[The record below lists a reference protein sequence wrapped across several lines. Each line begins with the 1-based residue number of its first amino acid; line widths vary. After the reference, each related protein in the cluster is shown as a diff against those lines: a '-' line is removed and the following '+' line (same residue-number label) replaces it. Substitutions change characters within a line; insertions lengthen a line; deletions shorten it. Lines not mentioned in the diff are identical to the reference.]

1 LSKEFLNNLRER
13 TLLADGAMGTILQG
27 RGLGVGECQEEWN
40 LSHREEI
47 KSIHREYLRAGCDL
61 ILTNTFGGNRF
72 CLKKFGLEDKVREF
86 NKAGVRIAREVV
98 KDSQEIFVFGDVG
111 PTGEFLEPLGTVTVE
126 TMYAT
131 FREQMVVLA
140 EEGVDAIIIETMTDL
155 REAQTAVKA
164 AKETNLPVLVSLS
177 FSPGKEGF
185 RTMMGVTVSAAVQG
199 LVEAGADVLGA
210 NCGEVNLE
218 EMAEIIREM
227 RGLTD
232 KPLLAQPNAGKPILI
247 QGKTTYNQSPEE
259 MAVDVGNLLEAGAS
273 IIGGCC
279 GTTPE
284 HLTRMAQVIKC
295 MPR

>member
-1 LSKEFLNNLRER
+1 MSKEFLNNLRER